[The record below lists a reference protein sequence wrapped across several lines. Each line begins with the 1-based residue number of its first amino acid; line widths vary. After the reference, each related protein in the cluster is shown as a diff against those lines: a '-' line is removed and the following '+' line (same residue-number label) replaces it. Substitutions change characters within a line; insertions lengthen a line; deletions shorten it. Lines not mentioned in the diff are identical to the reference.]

1 LHSAPHAA
9 RLPVG
14 ALFYPTGAGPWLQG
28 KQKPRVA
35 ELKKANSVP
44 KGRTLAHRRATS
56 RRSR

>member
-1 LHSAPHAA
+1 
-9 RLPVG
+9 VG
-14 ALFYPTGAGPWLQG
+14 SFYPNGAGPWLQG